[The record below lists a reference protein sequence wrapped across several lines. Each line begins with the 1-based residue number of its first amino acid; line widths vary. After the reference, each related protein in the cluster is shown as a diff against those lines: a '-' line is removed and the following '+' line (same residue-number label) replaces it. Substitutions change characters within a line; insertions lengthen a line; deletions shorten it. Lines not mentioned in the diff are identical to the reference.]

1 MAYFA
6 KNDFDSALADFK
18 ESFENDKRNFRS
30 LYYAGIVYSIRG
42 DYEQAIEV
50 FTESLKV
57 NEYQSHTLYRRAL
70 AYYHTGNYEKALVD
84 LTDSEK
90 LGLDNDET
98 KDLHKKLIEKFDM
111 NV

>member
-1 MAYFA
+1 M
-6 KNDFDSALADFK
+6 S
-18 ESFENDKRNFRS
+18 
-30 LYYAGIVYSIRG
+30 SIPKSISTN
-42 DYEQAIEV
+42 IEV
-50 FTESLKV
+50 FSESLKV